1 MFTITDLRCA
11 YGDKTVLDIP
21 TCTFAPGIHGIVG
34 LNGAGKT
41 TFLNALYGFGRNA
54 EARVRWNDADMGH
67 GNTAFLETDNYFH
80 PGITGREY
88 LELFM
93 SGTGAKDVQL
103 LNELLEVPLDTLITT
118 YSTGMKRKLA
128 LLGVLSLDR
137 AVVLLDEP
145 MNGLDLASVRVLEA
159 IIKRLA
165 ELGGTVLITSHVLG
179 PLITLSDR
187 IHLLLQGRF
196 TRSFGRGDTDGLEQ
210 ALFAELDERTNAVLG
225 EWQGAEQ
232 AK

>member
-1 MFTITDLRCA
+1 MITLADLRCA

-21 TCTFAPGIHGIVG
+21 SHTFAPGIHGIVG

-41 TFLNALYGFGRNA
+41 TFLNSLYGFGRNA
-54 EARVRWNDADMGH
+54 GAQVRWNDADMGH

-93 SGTGAKDVQL
+93 SGPAAADVRM

-159 IIKRLA
+159 IIRRLS
-165 ELGGTVLITSHVLG
+165 ERGRTVLITSHVLG
-179 PLITLSDR
+179 PLVTLCDH
-187 IHLLLQGRF
+187 IHLLQHGRF
-196 TRSFGRGDTDGLEQ
+196 TRDFVRGHTEGLEE
-210 ALFAELDERTNAVLG
+210 ALFAELDQRTSEVVARWG
-225 EWQGAEQ
+225 RE
-232 AK
+232 